1 MTHLVMVMHLL
12 MVMLMHSVVGG
23 GKGAMHLVMHGD
35 DAFGDGDGD
44 DAFGDGRGRG
54 RDAFGDGDSENA
66 FGAAW

>member
-1 MTHLVMVMHLL
+1 
-12 MVMLMHSVVGG
+12 MHSVVGG

-54 RDAFGDGDSENA
+54 RDAFGDGDSDDA
-66 FGAAW
+66 FGDAW